1 MSGEIEK
8 NDDKNVLIM
17 LSGGR
22 DSFLTTC
29 KMIAKGYHV
38 YLVTYDNGCISG
50 LDNIKILYQRIKERF
65 GEEHVSVVG
74 ICLMAQNIKTFLN
87 KIFYEEMLEICKKY
101 PHLIINQAQCLVCHS
116 VMYLHA
122 IAYCKVYGITNIAEG
137 AREQQMFFV
146 ELPEM
151 KKRYMDLCKKYG
163 INLHMP
169 VYDLNSDYKRK
180 EELAEWGFLP
190 KTYEPQCWLGCPML
204 KSLTNEQKQDLA
216 RYYDEEMQPY
226 FDSVIES
233 LIEKKQVGMSCES
246 EIYI

>member
-1 MSGEIEK
+1 MSEEIEK
-8 NDDKNVLIM
+8 IYDKNVLIM

-38 YLVTYDNGCISG
+38 HLVTYDNGCISG

-65 GEEHVSVVG
+65 GEERVSVVG
-74 ICLMAQNIKTFLN
+74 VCLMAQNIKTFLN
-87 KIFYEEMLEICKKY
+87 KIFYEEIFEICKKY
-101 PHLIINQAQCLVCHS
+101 PHLITNQAHCLVCHS

-122 IAYCKVYGITNIAEG
+122 IAYCKVQGITNIAEG

-151 KKRYMDLCKKYG
+151 KKRYMDLCKRYG
-163 INLHMP
+163 INLYMP
-169 VYDLNSDYKRK
+169 VYDLDSDYKRK

-190 KTYEPQCWLGCPML
+190 KTYEPQCWIGCPML
-204 KSLTNEQKQDLA
+204 KSLTDEQRLDLA
-216 RYYDEEMQPY
+216 KYYDEEMLPY
-226 FDSVIES
+226 FDSVIKS